1 MILIPGLMGGPITMA
16 TFISWV

>member
-16 TFISWV
+16 TFICCM